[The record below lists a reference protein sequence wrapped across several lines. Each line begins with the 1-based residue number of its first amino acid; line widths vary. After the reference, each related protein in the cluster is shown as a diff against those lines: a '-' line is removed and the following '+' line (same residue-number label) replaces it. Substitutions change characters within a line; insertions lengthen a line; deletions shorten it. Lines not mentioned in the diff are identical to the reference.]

1 MLENNVNENSAKN
14 KCVYCKKSIKKF
26 TKTKDNP
33 DRKVHRK
40 CWLKN
45 RKFDDRC
52 FDYFFTERD
61 NKTKK
66 LIKSEYQSILPTGNQ
81 NLLLTSCPLPS
92 QSPPQIE

>member
-1 MLENNVNENSAKN
+1 MSEKKVADISAKN
-14 KCVYCKKSIKKF
+14 KCVYCKKTIKKF

-45 RKFDDRC
+45 RKFDERC
-52 FDYFFTERD
+52 YDYFFTERT

-66 LIKSEYQSILPTGNQ
+66 LTNSAYQSILPTENH
-81 NLLLTSCPLPS
+81 LPPVDSPLP
-92 QSPPQIE
+92 QELPQIKE